1 MKRIVFIITCL
12 ICVMSQAQKSMIY
25 NDIHS
30 AGMVETAV
38 VEQVKE
44 SKVKFYRHE
53 ISLSIYGIGVQSG
66 WSDDYENSVM
76 NRFGLV
82 VGEGG
87 IGYPGEGVLYR
98 YFDRP
103 NLKEDST
110 PIAINYYYHL
120 DHHVALG
127 GFFGFSKAEDW
138 LGYPEVYKQD
148 EIQKTGYTYVK
159 GTSLFLMP
167 SVKWSWLNLSWCSFY
182 ATASAGL
189 HYQSLHLD
197 SETIPREQTDEYK
210 DHHLGLAYNITPFG
224 WEIGKQKVRWLMQF
238 GFNSSVN
245 FQTGLTFRFGRY

>member
-1 MKRIVFIITCL
+1 MKRFALIIVSL
-12 ICVMSQAQKSMIY
+12 ICLVSQAQEPMLY
-25 NDIHS
+25 NNIQS
-30 AGMVETAV
+30 NKMVGTAV

-82 VGEGG
+82 VGREGMND
-87 IGYPGEGVLYR
+87 IIYR
-98 YFDRP
+98 YRDRP
-103 NLKEDST
+103 DLNVGSL
-110 PIAINYYYHL
+110 PLAINYYYHL
-120 DHHVALG
+120 DHHLAFG

-138 LGYPEVYKQD
+138 LGYHSVDNQN

-182 ATASAGL
+182 AKASAGL

-245 FQTGLTFRFGRY
+245 FQTGLSFRFGRY